1 MRQIQIKVDLAIEE
15 YSKHNNKR
23 QKKKNLQKIEETS
36 YSYKSK
42 IYDTNEKET
51 GYSYKSK
58 IYEINDN
65 DKSNSNEKNE
75 NFGNS
80 CFQRYRNSKKNN
92 QETDNKDD
100 NEKKNEGNDE
110 NEKSNFQK
118 LSNTNDTLNKQ

>member
-1 MRQIQIKVDLAIEE
+1 MAIEE

-23 QKKKNLQKIEETS
+23 QKKRISKKIEETS

-75 NFGNS
+75 NFGNR
-80 CFQRYRNSKKNN
+80 CFQRYRNSKKII
-92 QETDNKDD
+92 
-100 NEKKNEGNDE
+100 KKQTIKMIMRKKMREMMKMKNLIFKN
-110 NEKSNFQK
+110 
-118 LSNTNDTLNKQ
+118 